1 MEKKRYITVIHK
13 SIKHLIFDGVFSL
26 DFIRF
31 WNNIA
36 DLFTKGLACQRV
48 IQLSREMRLNPLN

>member
-1 MEKKRYITVIHK
+1 MTVIHK
-13 SIKHLIFDGVFSL
+13 FIKHLIFDGVFSL

-31 WNNIA
+31 GNNIA
-36 DLFTKGLACQRV
+36 DLFTIGLACQRV

>member
-1 MEKKRYITVIHK
+1 MEKRRHMTVIHK
-13 SIKHLIFDGVFSL
+13 FIKHLIFDGVFSL

-31 WNNIA
+31 GNNIA
-36 DLFTKGLACQRV
+36 DLFTIGLACQRV